1 MKKTLKFLVPLLIG
15 AAFAFS
21 FASCSSDDGDGG
33 NQQYY
38 DDNSWDKNVDL
49 FVGHKNLGTNWDS
62 DLALI
67 LDGALFSNCN
77 SSDKFTLDF
86 EFESADYYK
95 LKICANIDDW
105 PELKSIVLPAGM
117 YLDEYYGG
125 FDVNSSP
132 LTFSLNSSD
141 LTAIKQSGMVIQ
153 GHGVTIKKVSYQPSN
168 SLGNSNAGNQGG
180 SGNADDSS
188 GNGNGGSSGSENAG
202 VWSSN
207 IYLEIMSFS
216 YKTNDFNGGTFIK
229 LDSSTTEEFKRKL
242 NTEYTMATLGTT
254 KLYYSFHKAL
264 TNLSNYQFPD
274 NLKSV
279 NIITFTDGLDLA
291 SSGPSWEDTE
301 FDSAEEY
308 GAWIKNEIETRTIS
322 GLKLNCHSV
331 GVQGEDLNG
340 QTDLFKKSL
349 SFITSNGN
357 TPYIES
363 DITKVAE
370 AFSSIANNLTVRQ
383 TLYDLTL
390 EIPRGATVVRM
401 VFDGFDGMSSMDALR
416 SRVYLEGT
424 ISNKTIEITAHPG
437 LILETDKVS
446 GTPMYDKEGFDMG
459 NDSYPFRNMQ
469 FTDDASNYVDVSN
482 HKFNKD
488 TCKQFYKSNFSS
500 SFIPNSEYDASEHS
514 NPVEDKFST
523 VIYLILDA
531 TSSLGKENVE
541 EVRKAAINFV
551 DTLAEKA
558 QADN

>member
-1 MKKTLKFLVPLLIG
+1 MSFFIPLQNGVFTTPETEDSLVVEKIRRFFMMKMVYTKMVAVLLLCGCILFGCADNGSGGSDNAEQNPLP
-15 AAFAFS
+15 S
-21 FASCSSDDGDGG
+21 GG
-33 NQQYY
+33 NAGTSEKIVLHAYNY
-38 DDNSWDKNVDL
+38 INVYTWGTDNE
-49 FVGHKNLGTNWDS
+49 
-62 DLALI
+62 ALNAVHSP
-67 LDGALFSNCN
+67 LSNEGQGWYGI
-77 SSDKFTLDF
+77 TLDTGYACIIF
-86 EFESADYYK
+86 TKEYNYWTDQTDNLDRTSGEWWYKDRQWYSSKPNSEST
-95 LKICANIDDW
+95 
-105 PELKSIVLPAGM
+105 P
-117 YLDEYYGG
+117 
-125 FDVNSSP
+125 
-132 LTFSLNSSD
+132 
-141 LTAIKQSGMVIQ
+141 SGNT
-153 GHGVTIKKVSYQPSN
+153 G
-168 SLGNSNAGNQGG
+168 GNSGESGGG
-180 SGNADDSS
+180 SG
-188 GNGNGGSSGSENAG
+188 G

-488 TCKQFYKSNFSS
+488 TCKQFYKSSSSS
-500 SFIPNSEYDASEHS
+500 SFIQNSEYDASEHCDT
-514 NPVEDKFST
+514 VEDKFST

-558 QADN
+558 QAGN